1 MADVTP
7 MAEVDRRLAEQRD
20 AQRQDE
26 KERCSKMRFVPGVGM
41 CEDGAHA
48 RFAHRAQW
56 ATKDATAARHARF
69 AHRAQWATKDATAAQ
84 RALLTTTCAGQPGM

>member
-1 MADVTP
+1 
-7 MAEVDRRLAEQRD
+7 MAEVERRLAEQRD

-56 ATKDATAARHARF
+56 ATKDATAA
-69 AHRAQWATKDATAAQ
+69 Q